1 MDTVRLLRMKTVLHQ
16 LYVGDL
22 VNVQF
27 YRVVVE
33 LLKMKTV
40 LDLGDVSV
48 MVLAQPLMGS
58 V

>member
-1 MDTVRLLRMKTVLHQ
+1 MDTVRLSRMKTVLHQ

-48 MVLAQPLMGS
+48 MALAQPLMGS